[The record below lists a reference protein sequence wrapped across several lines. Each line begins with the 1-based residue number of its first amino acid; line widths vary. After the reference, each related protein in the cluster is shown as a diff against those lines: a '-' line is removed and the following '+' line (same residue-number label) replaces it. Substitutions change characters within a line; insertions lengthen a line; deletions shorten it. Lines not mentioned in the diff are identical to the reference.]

1 VSVTTKRNHRRQPD
15 DAEGVAGNERL
26 TALTGVV
33 LLVGFAI
40 EGVTILRI
48 GRLLTLHFF
57 LGLLLIGPVLLKI
70 GSTGYRIARYYTGA
84 APYVRRG
91 PPAPL
96 LRLLGPFVI
105 ATSLAVLGT
114 GITLGVVGPNN
125 GPWLFLH
132 KASFI
137 LWLGFM
143 IIHVLA
149 HIWRL
154 PRILRAPHDQPSFRL
169 ACGAGRWLLVA
180 ASLAVGLVIAL
191 LAVHL
196 AGPWEA
202 ARFGHDL
209 KFRH

>member
-1 VSVTTKRNHRRQPD
+1 VTD
-15 DAEGVAGNERL
+15 GADGVASNERL

-33 LLVGFAI
+33 LLIGFAV

-57 LGLLLIGPVLLKI
+57 LGLMLIGPVALKTC
-70 GSTGYRIARYYTGA
+70 STTYRIARYYTGA

-91 PPAPL
+91 PPPIL
-96 LRLLGPFVI
+96 LRLLGPLVI

-114 GITLGVVGPNN
+114 GVALAFTGPDNDS
-125 GPWLFLH
+125 WLFLH
-132 KASFI
+132 KASFV
-137 LWLGFM
+137 LWFGAMAL
-143 IIHVLA
+143 HVLA

-154 PRILRAPHDQPSFRL
+154 PRILLSPDHSPV
-169 ACGAGRWLLVA
+169 AGLTGGVVRWLLVA
-180 ASLAVGLVIAL
+180 VSLAGGLIIAL

-202 ARFGHDL
+202 ARLGH
-209 KFRH
+209 

>member
-1 VSVTTKRNHRRQPD
+1 VSLTTRGHRRSRPD
-15 DAEGVAGNERL
+15 RTGGVVGNERL
-26 TALTGVV
+26 TALTGIV
-33 LLVGFAI
+33 LLAGFAI

-48 GRLLTLHFF
+48 GQLLTLHVF
-57 LGLLLIGPVLLKI
+57 LGLLLIGPVVLKI
-70 GSTGYRIARYYTGA
+70 CSTGYRIARYYTHAG
-84 APYVRRG
+84 PYVRRG
-91 PPAPL
+91 PPAWP

-114 GITLGVVGPNN
+114 GVMLVIAGVRT

-143 IIHVLA
+143 TLHVAA
-149 HIWRL
+149 HIARL
-154 PRILRAPHDQPSFRL
+154 PRILLSRNSRGSIRIP
-169 ACGAGRWLLVA
+169 GGVTRWLLVA
-180 ASLAVGLVIAL
+180 ASLACGLIIAL

-202 ARFGHDL
+202 ARTVR
-209 KFRH
+209 FRH